1 MLINLEFYQN
11 QIKGNLQEKQPPM
24 VTMKINYPMDNN
36 YQMKSLPVV
45 ALGLKSIFVYK
56 SDLLKQ
62 IVISTYKTADKRKVI
77 SIN

>member
-1 MLINLEFYQN
+1 MMLINLEFYQN

-45 ALGLKSIFVYK
+45 ALWFE
-56 SDLLKQ
+56 
-62 IVISTYKTADKRKVI
+62 
-77 SIN
+77 INFRV